1 MKNNILSNAII
12 VVSSIFIFI
21 CIVILVKLG
30 KSEEMLAL
38 EVGSST
44 PVYKQ
49 NYDMSDDTW
58 TIEYEEKVF
67 KPYCV
72 GDIKKVDNELI
83 GYVKEHNNI
92 SKYIFKVKDQSVDD
106 FIITISDNV
115 LNHVS
120 GSNIG
125 FIYKNVNLSDIPYG
139 IDKSDITEDDINVGT
154 IKNIEINN
162 SISEYLQYE
171 DNVNGYDY
179 LVYNDKKY
187 VPFCKAKAYYTTDMV
202 GYIQNRKNI
211 EKVIYKFLDYPED
224 EWIIVVSCHA
234 CEYLNEENVEYVM
247 REVHVR
253 EYPKELKP
261 DLSLSCNEEFK

>member
-12 VVSSIFIFI
+12 VISSIFIFI

-30 KSEEMLAL
+30 KSEEMLTL
-38 EVGSST
+38 EVNSNTTLCS
-44 PVYKQ
+44 Q
-49 NYDMSDDTW
+49 NYDMNDKTW
-58 TIEYEEKVF
+58 TIEYKDNIY

-106 FIITISDNV
+106 FIITISDNG

-139 IDKSDITEDDINVGT
+139 IDKSDITEDDINVG
-154 IKNIEINN
+154 
-162 SISEYLQYE
+162 
-171 DNVNGYDY
+171 
-179 LVYNDKKY
+179 
-187 VPFCKAKAYYTTDMV
+187 
-202 GYIQNRKNI
+202 
-211 EKVIYKFLDYPED
+211 
-224 EWIIVVSCHA
+224 
-234 CEYLNEENVEYVM
+234 
-247 REVHVR
+247 
-253 EYPKELKP
+253 
-261 DLSLSCNEEFK
+261 